1 MAIETSKIQYGCDV
15 MLFMAGLSVAFSNA
29 AKLDIS
35 LKTRDIGSKD
45 SGF

>member
-1 MAIETSKIQYGCDV
+1 MALETSKIIYGGDM
-15 MLFMAGLSVAFSNA
+15 MLFVASKPVAFSTA

-45 SGF
+45 SGH